1 MDTKKSAIIVLVDL
15 VGTHKISAEEYCS
28 WHATGKWEGMI
39 FQVEDMNATY
49 YDYDFINPRRLAVP
63 IKIEKNGRTWTTI
76 QDSVQQQFIFQERL
90 F

>member
-1 MDTKKSAIIVLVDL
+1 
-15 VGTHKISAEEYCS
+15 
-28 WHATGKWEGMI
+28 
-39 FQVEDMNATY
+39 MNATY
-49 YDYDFINPRRLAVP
+49 YDYDFINPRMLAVP